1 VQIFI
6 IILVA
11 SLLVSE
17 QLGPP
22 VGDLAAAYAQGGF
35 LPPTPLQSVGWTV
48 GSFAL
53 LMLFTAF
60 TAEMF
65 NKRLRSN
72 PNFRLLLW
80 SHRAPDIATC
90 LALGLHVVAIF
101 AFGYLS
107 ALRALIGDTVLLDE
121 CAALLPAVCCLL
133 VIWNGQYP
141 LSRRL
146 RMNEARHA
154 LDPERARAQVWSRGQ
169 FLLSNVRMHLV
180 LLLLPMLLLL
190 TWSESLTLLVRR
202 TGVFADGP
210 DGLPYTLTLLAGSLA
225 LIAILPWVICRFWGT
240 RALESGPLRQRLEA
254 MCLAH
259 GVRIRDIH
267 LWHTYHAILNGAV
280 IGFIPRIRYVLL
292 TDRLIDDLPP
302 EQVEAV
308 MAHELAHIRRRHL
321 LWFAVVLSATL
332 WGVSTL
338 TDTLI
343 GLLPTAQPE
352 HAAPS
357 LAAMLYVTFGVQAPA
372 RPSPV
377 LEIIAITV
385 SLAAAL
391 AVFGWVSRR
400 FERQADTFAV
410 QHLSGVTRTNT
421 HAVVTEGAAH
431 TMIAALQRIIELN
444 HVPAGKRSWRHGS
457 IAWRQR
463 YLATLPGQRAD
474 QLAIDRTVVA
484 IKITF
489 ALLLAGLSAWTFL
502 GG

>member
-1 VQIFI
+1 MQIFI

-17 QLGPP
+17 QVVPP
-22 VGDLAAAYAQGGF
+22 GEDPAAAFAQGGF
-35 LPPTPLQSVGWTV
+35 LTHSPLQSVGWTV

-72 PNFRLLLW
+72 PNYRLLLW

-90 LALGLHVVAIF
+90 LALALHGVAIF
-101 AFGYLS
+101 AFGYLA
-107 ALRALIGDTVLLDE
+107 ALRALFGDIVVLDE
-121 CAALLPAVCCLL
+121 CAALLPAVCSLL

-146 RMNEARHA
+146 RVNEARHA
-154 LDPERARAQVWSRGQ
+154 FDPERARAQVWSRGQ
-169 FLLSNVRMHLV
+169 FMLSNVRMHLV

-190 TWSESLTLLVRR
+190 AWSESLTLIAQR
-202 TGVFADGP
+202 TGVFTGGT
-210 DGLPYTLTLLAGSLA
+210 DGLAFTLTLLAGSLV
-225 LIAILPWVICRFWGT
+225 LIAILPWVICRLWGT

-280 IGFIPRIRYVLL
+280 IGFVPRIRYVLL

-302 EQVEAV
+302 EQIEAV

-321 LWFAVVLSATL
+321 LWFAVVLTATL
-332 WGVSTL
+332 WGVSAL
-338 TDTLI
+338 TDMII
-343 GLLPTAQPE
+343 GLLPTAAPE
-352 HAAPS
+352 NSARS
-357 LAAMLYVTFGVQAPA
+357 LAEFLYLTFGVPPPVK
-372 RPSPV
+372 PSPV
-377 LEIIAITV
+377 LEMLALAV

-410 QHLSGVTRTNT
+410 QHLSGVTRTAT
-421 HAVVTEGAAH
+421 HTVVTEAAAH

-474 QLAIDRTVVA
+474 RLAIDRTVVA
-484 IKITF
+484 IKVTF
-489 ALLLAGLSAWTFL
+489 ALLLIGLGAWTFL
-502 GG
+502 GS